1 MIYGRSLFSVLGIV
15 HLLSAGFLL
24 AIGLMAGSKPY
35 MITWLCVSMAVM
47 SFSMAYLYPQWVQK
61 DERMKLIRQKG
72 MFFSMTALMLYLIVF
87 MILLGFKIVSL
98 PALEVIY
105 ILTALLISTL
115 FLSFVIYSIIY

>member
-1 MIYGRSLFSVLGIV
+1 
-15 HLLSAGFLL
+15 
-24 AIGLMAGSKPY
+24 
-35 MITWLCVSMAVM
+35 
-47 SFSMAYLYPQWVQK
+47 MAYLYPQWVQK

-87 MILLGFKIVSL
+87 MILLGFEIVSL

-105 ILTALLISTL
+105 ILTALLISTF